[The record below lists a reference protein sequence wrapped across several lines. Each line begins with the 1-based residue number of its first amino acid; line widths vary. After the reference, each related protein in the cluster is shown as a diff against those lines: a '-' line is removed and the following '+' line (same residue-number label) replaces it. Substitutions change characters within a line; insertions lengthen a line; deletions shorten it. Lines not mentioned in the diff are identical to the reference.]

1 MVRSGRVTDA
11 VLFPVYRSVKQA
23 NMLSNRGYALGKA
36 MKAANTKT
44 SLQKGFTYRM
54 VLPAWR
60 LFGVR
65 VEEDEGKD
73 KVSREEIE
81 GIFDD
86 VLRKDQDADALTP
99 EELREKG
106 RTERIRAALWD

>member
-1 MVRSGRVTDA
+1 
-11 VLFPVYRSVKQA
+11 
-23 NMLSNRGYALGKA
+23 
-36 MKAANTKT
+36 
-44 SLQKGFTYRM
+44 M

-65 VEEDEGKD
+65 VDKVEREE

-81 GIFDD
+81 GIFND
-86 VLRKDQDADALTP
+86 VLRADQDRDGLTP
-99 EELREKG
+99 EKLREKC

>member
-1 MVRSGRVTDA
+1 
-11 VLFPVYRSVKQA
+11 
-23 NMLSNRGYALGKA
+23 
-36 MKAANTKT
+36 MKSTAAKSST
-44 SLQKGFTYRM
+44 QKGFTYRM

-65 VEEDEGKD
+65 VDKVEREE

-81 GIFDD
+81 GIFND
-86 VLRKDQDADALTP
+86 VLRADQDRDGLTP
-99 EELREKG
+99 EELREKC